1 MLSVKQR
8 VFKIS
13 KKRTNKKKT
22 DNEVYDEEKLKKKV
36 NI

>member
-1 MLSVKQR
+1 MLSVKWR

-13 KKRTNKKKT
+13 KKRKKKA